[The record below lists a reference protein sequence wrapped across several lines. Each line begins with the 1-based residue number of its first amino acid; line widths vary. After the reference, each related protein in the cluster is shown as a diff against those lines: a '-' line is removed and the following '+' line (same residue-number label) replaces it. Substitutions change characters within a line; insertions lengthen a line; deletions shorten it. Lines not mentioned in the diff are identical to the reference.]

1 MGCTGIVGQTATS
14 EGNLKI
20 YPVGLAGEVNYQE
33 GILRSHPGEAVR
45 VYHERDNPYDQRA
58 LRVENNVGDVIGY
71 IPRSSWLQ
79 RAVHDDGLG
88 IAATIKAISDGD
100 GHGVFGVVLDVTLTD
115 DPIFIREF
123 SPRPRKGP
131 KSGTKECI
139 IEPSENERALALAT
153 GLIAVATVPL
163 NCDCGSS
170 YNHNYKGLQDDSVLK
185 CPSCGTVADVSEA
198 VLSRLDAE
206 LHALLLQM
214 LAQERLPPVDVD
226 AVRALRLGA

>member
-1 MGCTGIVGQTATS
+1 MGQTATS

-45 VYHERDNPYDQRA
+45 VYHERDNPYDSRA

-79 RAVHDDGLG
+79 RAVHEDGLG

-123 SPRPRKGP
+123 SSSPRKRG
-131 KSGTKECI
+131 KSDAKSRA
-139 IEPSENERALALAT
+139 IEPTGDERALALAT
-153 GLIAVATVPL
+153 GLIAMATVPL
-163 NCDCGSS
+163 NCDCGRS
-170 YNHNYKGLQDDSVLK
+170 YSHNYKGLRDDSVLK
-185 CPSCGTVADVSEA
+185 CPSCDTLADVSEA
-198 VLSRLDAE
+198 VLFRLDAE

-214 LAQERLPPVDVD
+214 LAHEGLPPVDAD
-226 AVRALRLGA
+226 TVRALRLGA